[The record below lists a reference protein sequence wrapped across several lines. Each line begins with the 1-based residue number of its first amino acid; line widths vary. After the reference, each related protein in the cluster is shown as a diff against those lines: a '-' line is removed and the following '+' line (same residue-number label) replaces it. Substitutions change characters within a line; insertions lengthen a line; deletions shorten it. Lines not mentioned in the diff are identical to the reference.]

1 MSEKETIFAKQ
12 AKTRHVVLLVVACVM
27 LAWALFWAYALISM
41 RLAPPQIDAPAE
53 EYGPLGILGA
63 AVAGAAYGLAT
74 LMGVLFFGVSW
85 GVGQVVSALL
95 AMEKRDKPRG
105 LWVASRVLA
114 YVHTALLI
122 CTVGLWLLI

>member
-1 MSEKETIFAKQ
+1 MSEKETIFAER
-12 AKTRHVVLLVVACVM
+12 AKAKHVVLFAVACVM
-27 LAWALFWAYALISM
+27 LVWALFWAYALISM
-41 RLAPPQIDAPAE
+41 RLASPQMDAPAE

-74 LMGVLFFGVSW
+74 LMGMLFFGISW